1 MKNETSINNFF
12 LSDGQTAL
20 PKHLALFNGIGGF
33 QLAAD
38 WVGWENVAH
47 VEIDEWC
54 NKVVKQHFPKSIC
67 YTDIKKFDGKIFRG
81 TIDIISGGFP
91 CQPFSVAGKQGGEE
105 DNRYLWP
112 EMLRVISEVRPAFV
126 VGENVFGIVSISL
139 DQVLSDLEAIGYTTE
154 TFIVPACAVNAP
166 HRRDRVWIIGYTEHA
181 GFDATENGKGS
192 IKRKDKI
199 CEPTRPTLSRDA
211 TENTNGIR
219 CNSKERKVKSKIRGQ
234 RESGSGDDDGI
245 SITTHTNSNGQ
256 QRQGKLGGRLYSEQ
270 SEERQINRT
279 EHENQF
285 QRSWYEVAS
294 EFCRVDDGLPNRVD
308 RIKGLGNA
316 IVPQVAFQIFTA
328 IDFVL
333 RGKGKKIINT
343 VPIAHTNL

>member
-47 VEIDEWC
+47 VEIDDWC
-54 NKVVKQHFPKSIC
+54 NRIVKQHFPKSIC
-67 YTDIKKFDGKIFRG
+67 YTDIKKFDGTIYRG

-91 CQPFSVAGKQGGEE
+91 CQPFSVAGNQRGEE

-112 EMLRVISEVRPAFV
+112 EMLRVISEIKPAFV
-126 VGENVFGIVSISL
+126 VGENVYGIVSLSL

-166 HRRDRVWIIGYTEHA
+166 HRRDRVWIIGYTKHA
-181 GFDATENGKGS
+181 GFNGTKNGKGS
-192 IKRKDKI
+192 SERGNGNKKGQNEI
-199 CEPTRPTLSRDA
+199 CEPKRPTLSRNDVANTHNGFSEQQEEEIQTGRNA
-211 TENTNGIR
+211 TDNIYGNAAY
-219 CNSKERKVKSKIRGQ
+219 
-234 RESGSGDDDGI
+234 
-245 SITTHTNSNGQ
+245 TNSNGQ
-256 QRQGKLGGRLYSEQ
+256 QRQGKLGGRLRTEQ
-270 SEERQINRT
+270 SEERKINRT
-279 EHENQF
+279 KHEDKFKRNWF
-285 QRSWYEVAS
+285 EVAS
-294 EFCRVDDGLPNRVD
+294 ELCRVDDGLPNRVD

-333 RGKGKKIINT
+333 REGKKNY
-343 VPIAHTNL
+343 

>member
-1 MKNETSINNFF
+1 MKDEQSINNFF
-12 LSDGQTAL
+12 LRDGQTAL

-38 WVGWENVAH
+38 WIGWENVAH

-54 NKVVKQHFPKSIC
+54 NRIVKQHFPKSIC
-67 YTDIKKFDGKIFRG
+67 YTDIRKFDGTKYRG

-112 EMLRVISEVRPAFV
+112 EMLRVISEVKPPFI

-139 DQVLSDLEAIGYTTE
+139 DQVLSDLEALGYTTE

-166 HRRDRVWIIGYTEHA
+166 HRRDRVWIIGYTEHT
-181 GFDATENGKGS
+181 GFNGSENGEGS
-192 IKRKDKI
+192 NQGSNGDTQRPDKVRQSA
-199 CEPTRPTLSRDA
+199 RPTLSRYDV
-211 TENTNGIR
+211 T
-219 CNSKERKVKSKIRGQ
+219 
-234 RESGSGDDDGI
+234 D
-245 SITTHTNSNGQ
+245 TNSNGQ
-256 QRQGKLGGRLYSEQ
+256 SRQGQLGGRLHTEQ

-294 EFCRVDDGLPNRVD
+294 EFCRVDDGIPNRVD

-333 RGKGKKIINT
+333 NAGQKKNY
-343 VPIAHTNL
+343 